1 MPSSDCNQ
9 NFKASNAKVWLYIYP
24 YKVKMHIYTT
34 GSLYYSFNDEV
45 AYVKLKL
52 WVQEYSVNLQKTNV
66 AEAALIFS
74 LGGCLVIKY
83 AMVFNCKHPTLY
95 E

>member
-1 MPSSDCNQ
+1 
-9 NFKASNAKVWLYIYP
+9 
-24 YKVKMHIYTT
+24 MHIYTT

-66 AEAALIFS
+66 AEAALS
-74 LGGCLVIKY
+74 LGGCFIRKIEY
-83 AMVFNCKHPTLY
+83 FI
-95 E
+95 